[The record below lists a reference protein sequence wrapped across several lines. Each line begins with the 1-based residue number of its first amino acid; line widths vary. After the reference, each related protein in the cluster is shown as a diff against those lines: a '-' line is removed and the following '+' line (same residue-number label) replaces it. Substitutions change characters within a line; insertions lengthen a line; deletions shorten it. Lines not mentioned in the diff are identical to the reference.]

1 MLEGYYGSRG
11 FQKISRRALEKFQ
24 YLSWIYLYPY
34 QTVEYDFMIYD
45 DIAANP
51 SFISSLKIQQPRI
64 NFL

>member
-11 FQKISRRALEKFQ
+11 FQEISRRALEKLQ
-24 YLSWIYLYPY
+24 YLIWIYLYPY
-34 QTVEYDFMIYD
+34 QVKHDFMIYD

-51 SFISSLKIQQPRI
+51 FFIRSLKIQQPRI